1 MPTTT
6 GRFGVRVPPMQPLEP
21 FVRHRSYTEAAS
33 SRCICKA
40 QTASVMVTGPMS
52 IPALKTEMTM
62 ESQQVE
68 RHAVRNRSAG
78 GACLVAGC
86 PCKDARI
93 VSHRRA
99 AFFAA
104 WARDH
109 GETADRVI
117 SPDASWRPDAPEQSA
132 V

>member
-1 MPTTT
+1 VFHPNQIRT
-6 GRFGVRVPPMQPLEP
+6 GEAFSLIVPS
-21 FVRHRSYTEAAS
+21 RS
-33 SRCICKA
+33 
-40 QTASVMVTGPMS
+40 
-52 IPALKTEMTM
+52 
-62 ESQQVE
+62 
-68 RHAVRNRSAG
+68 

-93 VSHRRA
+93 VSIRRA

-104 WARDH
+104 VARQT

-117 SPDASWRPDAPEQSA
+117 ASEPSWRLPVAEG